1 MSFDT
6 LKAFH
11 RQHAPLH
18 YSMRRGFVDAFFQE
32 QVTRLPNGTR
42 ILDLGGNK
50 TGQRGMFNLSE
61 FEVDVTVMNIVLDK
75 GADVQAD
82 GVSLPFVEGSFDVV
96 ICAEVLE
103 HVPYPAQMLS
113 EIYRVLGKDGA
124 LIATV
129 PFNFRIHGDPY
140 DYGRYT
146 DTFWVEN
153 LNSAGFSEVDL
164 EHQGAFWSVWV
175 DMIRDWAQHWV
186 LRGKPKYS
194 LGRKSIRSAMR
205 RLKQCALDWDEQLI
219 NAEDPGKLINYTTGF
234 GIRAVK

>member
-6 LKAFH
+6 LANFH
-11 RQHAPLH
+11 AQRPPLD
-18 YSMRRGFVDAFFQE
+18 YSMRRGFVDAFFHE
-32 QVTRLPNGTR
+32 QATKLPNGTR

-50 TGQRGMFNLSE
+50 AEQRGFFGLSKFDVE
-61 FEVDVTVMNIVLDK
+61 VTVINIVLDK

-103 HVPYPAQMLS
+103 HVPYPAQVLS
-113 EIYRVLGKDGA
+113 EIYRVLVPDGA

-146 DTFWVEN
+146 DTFWMEN
-153 LNSAGFSEVDL
+153 FSAIGFSEIEL
-164 EHQGAFWSVWV
+164 ERQGAFWSVWV
-175 DMIRDWAQHWV
+175 DMLRDWFQHWV
-186 LRGKPKYS
+186 MHGKPKYTWM
-194 LGRKSIRSAMR
+194 RKWMVFIMG
-205 RLKQCALDWDEQLI
+205 RLKKYALNWDVQI
-219 NAEDPGKLINYTTGF
+219 ITAEDPGKLINYTTGF

>member
-1 MSFDT
+1 MSSDM
-6 LKAFH
+6 LANLH
-11 RQHAPLH
+11 DQHAPLD

-32 QVTRLPNGTR
+32 QVTNLPNGTR

-50 TGQRGMFNLSE
+50 KGQRGAFDLSG

-82 GVSLPFVEGSFDVV
+82 GVSLPFVEGSFDAV

-103 HVPYPAQMLS
+103 HVPYPAQVLS
-113 EIYRVLGKDGA
+113 EIYRVLGTDGA

-146 DTFWVEN
+146 DTFWVDN
-153 LNSAGFSEVDL
+153 LSAIGFSKIDL
-164 EHQGAFWSVWV
+164 QRQGAFWSVWV
-175 DMIRDWAQHWV
+175 DMLRDWVQHWV
-186 LRGKPKYS
+186 LRGKPKYPWM
-194 LGRKSIRSAMR
+194 RKWMITGIGWFKERG
-205 RLKQCALDWDEQLI
+205 LQWDEQLI
-219 NAEDPGKLINYTTGF
+219 KAEDPGKLINYTTGF
-234 GIRAVK
+234 GIWAVK